1 MHSQLKYLMF
11 QYRSA
16 ELRRAGQ
23 KARLAAE
30 RTIGGT
36 R

>member
-1 MHSQLKYLMF
+1 MHSQLKYMMF

-16 ELRRAGQ
+16 ELRPAGQ
-23 KARLAAE
+23 LPLAE
-30 RTIGGT
+30 RTIGAT

>member
-1 MHSQLKYLMF
+1 MHAQLKYLMF

-23 KARLAAE
+23 LPPGE